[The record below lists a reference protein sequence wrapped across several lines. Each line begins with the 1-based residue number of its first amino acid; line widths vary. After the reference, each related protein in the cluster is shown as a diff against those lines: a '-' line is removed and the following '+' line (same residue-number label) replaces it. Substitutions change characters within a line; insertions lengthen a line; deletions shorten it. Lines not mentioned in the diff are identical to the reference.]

1 MTEALFCIENLRVSY
16 PNHQSTARTRWAVDN
31 VSFTLNAG
39 ERLGLVGES
48 GCGKSTLGRAA
59 MRLLPRATKIEGRVT
74 FKGKSVFDLTPN
86 QLRQFRGEAVALVFQ
101 DPMTR
106 LDPLMTIGEHC
117 IETLR
122 AHQPQLSR
130 KESKKKALETLDAV
144 KIPANRWSQYPHEFS
159 GGMRQR
165 VAIAL
170 ALLLNPK
177 LIVADE
183 PTTSL
188 DVTVAA
194 QILQE
199 LTRLCREREM
209 GLLLISHDL
218 AMVGEYCDRIA
229 VMYNG
234 EMVEIGA
241 VQDILQKPKHD
252 YTRSLLAAA
261 LHIQAVGDVA
271 TDVAT
276 DGVADVATDG
286 VADVADGVLVGEE
299 SLLSIEH
306 FSATDKLGVRS
317 VVRSSESQV
326 HQPALE
332 STNNTSVTSVTKSV
346 ATSAAKVLLRVTNLR
361 QYYTLEQNFIA
372 QLVSREQQVI
382 KAVDNVSFELY
393 SGQILGLVGESG
405 CGKSTL
411 SRTILQLIRPTSGTV
426 EFEGKDLIQLDKKS
440 LREVRR
446 QIQMVFQDPHAC
458 LNPLMRVGDSIADPL
473 FIHKLASHSEAKRK
487 VEEMLERVGLTPVEE
502 YYYRYPGDLSG
513 GQQQRV
519 AIARALITR
528 PSLIICDE
536 PVSMLDA
543 SIQTQVLQLMLE
555 LKDEFK
561 LTYLFITHDL
571 SVARFFCDAIAVM
584 NKGQIVELKETEELF
599 NKPQHPYTKN
609 LLNAAPLLATQM
621 R

>member
-1 MTEALFCIENLRVSY
+1 MTEALFCVENLRVAY
-16 PNHQSTARTRWAVDN
+16 PSSRSAARSRWAVDD
-31 VSFTLNAG
+31 VSFTLDAG

-59 MRLLPRATKIEGRVT
+59 MRLLPSATKIEGQVR
-74 FKGKSVFDLTPN
+74 FAGKSVFNLTPS

-130 KESKKKALETLDAV
+130 RQCKERALETLDAV

-188 DVTVAA
+188 DVTVSA
-194 QILQE
+194 QILKE

-209 GLLLISHDL
+209 ALLLISHDL

-229 VMYNG
+229 VMYDG
-234 EMVEIGA
+234 KMVETGP
-241 VQDILQKPKHD
+241 VGSILRHPQHE
-252 YTRSLLAAA
+252 YTRSLLEAA
-261 LHIQAVGDVA
+261 LHVQAVDDEEMGREGD
-271 TDVAT
+271 
-276 DGVADVATDG
+276 
-286 VADVADGVLVGEE
+286 GERGRE
-299 SLLSIEH
+299 EEDTGTRENGDAGNFVEEFSVSSPQSPTPLL
-306 FSATDKLGVRS
+306 
-317 VVRSSESQV
+317 QV
-326 HQPALE
+326 
-332 STNNTSVTSVTKSV
+332 K
-346 ATSAAKVLLRVTNLR
+346 NLK
-361 QYYTLEQNFIA
+361 QYYTLESNIIE
-372 QLVSREQQVI
+372 QLLSKEKENRVI

-393 SGQILGLVGESG
+393 PGEIFGLVGESG

-411 SRTILQLIRPTSGTV
+411 SRTILQLIHPTSGTV
-426 EFEGKDLIQLDKKS
+426 EFQGRDLTQLDRQS
-440 LREVRR
+440 LRLIRR

-458 LNPLMRVGDSIADPL
+458 LNPLMTVGQSIADPL
-473 FIHKLASHSEAKRK
+473 FIHKLATSTEARSQ
-487 VEEMLERVGLTPVEE
+487 VMEMLKRVGLTPVED
-502 YYYRYPGDLSG
+502 YYNRYPADLSG

-528 PSLIICDE
+528 PSLLICDE

-543 SIQTQVLQLMLE
+543 SVQAQVLNLMLE
-555 LKDEFK
+555 LKQEFN

-571 SVARFFCDAIAVM
+571 WLARFLCDRIAVM
-584 NKGQIVELKETEELF
+584 NSGQIVELGNTQEIF
-599 NKPQHPYTKN
+599 RNPQHPYTKT
-609 LLNAAPLLATQM
+609 LLQAAPLLATQAS
-621 R
+621 

>member
-1 MTEALFCIENLRVSY
+1 MSEALFCVENLRVAY
-16 PNHQSTARTRWAVDN
+16 PNSQSVAMSRWAVDD
-31 VSFTLNAG
+31 VSFILNAG

-59 MRLLPRATKIEGRVT
+59 MRLLPASTQIEGRVK
-74 FKGKSVFDLTPN
+74 FAGQSVFELTPKE
-86 QLRQFRGEAVALVFQ
+86 LRQFRGEAVALVFQ

-117 IETLR
+117 METLK

-130 KESKKKALETLDAV
+130 RQCKERALETLDAV

-177 LIVADE
+177 FIVADE

-188 DVTVAA
+188 DVTVSA
-194 QILQE
+194 QILKE

-209 GLLLISHDL
+209 ALLLISHDL

-229 VMYNG
+229 VMYEG
-234 EMVEIGA
+234 RMVEIGL
-241 VQDILQKPKHD
+241 VGTILRHPEHE
-252 YTRSLLAAA
+252 YTRSLLEAA
-261 LHIQAVGDVA
+261 LHVQAVEEKE
-271 TDVAT
+271 
-276 DGVADVATDG
+276 
-286 VADVADGVLVGEE
+286 GEGE
-299 SLLSIEH
+299 N
-306 FSATDKLGVRS
+306 
-317 VVRSSESQV
+317 SQSKI
-326 HQPALE
+326 QNP
-332 STNNTSVTSVTKSV
+332 KSKID
-346 ATSAAKVLLRVTNLR
+346 TPLLRVSHLK
-361 QYYTLEQNFIA
+361 QYYTLESNFIA
-372 QLVSREQQVI
+372 QLFSQDKENRVI
-382 KAVDNVSFELY
+382 KAVDDVSFDLY
-393 SGQILGLVGESG
+393 PGEIFGLVGESG

-426 EFEGKDLIQLDKKS
+426 EFMGQNLALLNGES
-440 LREVRR
+440 LRGVRR

-458 LNPLMRVGDSIADPL
+458 LNPLMTVGESIADPL
-473 FIHKLASHSEAKRK
+473 FIHNLVNPTQAKNQ
-487 VEEMLERVGLTPVEE
+487 VMQMLDRVGLTPVED
-502 YYYRYPGDLSG
+502 YYNRYPADLSG

-528 PSLIICDE
+528 PSLLICDE

-543 SIQTQVLQLMLE
+543 SVQSQVLDLMLE
-555 LKDEFK
+555 LKQEFN

-571 SVARFFCDAIAVM
+571 WLARFLCDRIAVM
-584 NKGQIVELKETEELF
+584 NSGQIVEIGATREIFT
-599 NKPQHPYTKN
+599 NPQHPYTQT
-609 LLNAAPLLATQM
+609 LLQAAPLLVGKEG
-621 R
+621 